1 MTAASRAPLV
11 KCVVWDLDETLWDGT
26 LLEDPT
32 VAVRPAMLEVVL
44 RLDGR
49 GILNAVASHND
60 EALATAALERAGVAE
75 LFLEPRI
82 GWTAKPAMVREIA
95 GALNLGLDS
104 FAFVDDDPFQRD
116 QVRFALPAV
125 RCYDPA
131 EIAAAVASAPFNG
144 PTSPES
150 RLKRALYQTEARRRR
165 DEEAFAG
172 TPAEFLG
179 GLGMVLTIARAREA
193 DLARAEELTVRTHQ
207 LNTTGVAY
215 SRDELAALT
224 HSPDGMV
231 MMAELTDRYGTYG
244 KIGLAVVDRAAAHW
258 TLKLFLVSCR
268 VLSKGVAAVFLH
280 QLVELARR
288 AGVGFRAELVPN
300 GRNRLM
306 LVTLRFAGFEQVE
319 ERDGWLV
326 LESRRAVP
334 APAHVTVRMDMDADA

>member
-1 MTAASRAPLV
+1 VTADGPASLV
-11 KCVVWDLDETLWDGT
+11 KCVVWDLDATLWDGT
-26 LLEDPT
+26 LLEDRT
-32 VAVRPAMLEVVL
+32 VTVRPAMLEVVR
-44 RLDGR
+44 RLDRR

-60 EALATAALERAGVAE
+60 EALAMAALERAGVAE

-82 GWTAKPAMVREIA
+82 GWAAKPAMVREIA
-95 GALNLGLDS
+95 SALNLGLDS

-125 RCYDPA
+125 RCYDP
-131 EIAAAVASAPFNG
+131 EEMVAAVGSAPFNG

-150 RLKRALYQTEARRRR
+150 PLKRALYQTEARRRR

-172 TPAEFLG
+172 TPTEFLG
-179 GLGMVLTIARAREA
+179 GLGMVLTIGRAREA
-193 DLARAEELTVRTHQ
+193 DLSRAEELTVRTRQ

-215 SRDELAALT
+215 SRNELAALT
-224 HSPDGMV
+224 RSPEGMV

-244 KIGLAVVDRAAAHW
+244 KIGLAIVERSVAHW

-268 VLSKGVAAVFLH
+268 VLSRGVAAVFLH

-288 AGVGFRAELVPN
+288 AGADFRAELVPN

-306 LVTLRFAGFEQVE
+306 LVTLRFAGFEQVW
-319 ERDGWLV
+319 ERDGRLV
-326 LESRRAVP
+326 LESRRAVE
-334 APAHVTVRMDMDADA
+334 APAHMTVRMDADA

>member
-1 MTAASRAPLV
+1 MTADGPAPLV
-11 KCVVWDLDETLWDGT
+11 KCVVWDLDCTLWDGT

-32 VAVRPAMLEVVL
+32 VTVRPAMVEVVR

-49 GILNAVASHND
+49 GVLNAVASHND
-60 EALATAALERAGVAE
+60 EALAMAALERAGVAE
-75 LFLEPRI
+75 LFVEPRI
-82 GWTAKPAMVREIA
+82 GWTAKSAMVREIA

-116 QVRFALPAV
+116 QVRFALPMV
-125 RCYDPA
+125 RCYDPDEMA
-131 EIAAAVASAPFNG
+131 SALASAPFNG

-150 RLKRALYQTEARRRR
+150 GLKRALYQTEARRRR
-165 DEEAFAG
+165 DEEAFEG
-172 TPAEFLG
+172 PPADFLG
-179 GLGMVLTIARAREA
+179 SLGMVLTIGRAREA

-215 SRDELAALT
+215 SRDELTALIR
-224 HSPDGMV
+224 SPEWMV

-244 KIGLAVVDRAAAHW
+244 KIGLAVVERGSAHW
-258 TLKLFLVSCR
+258 TLQLFLVSCR
-268 VLSKGVAAVFLH
+268 ILSRGVAAVFLH

-288 AGVGFRAELVPN
+288 AGAGFRAQLVPN

-319 ERDGWLV
+319 ERDGRLV
-326 LESRRAVP
+326 LESRRAAS
-334 APAHVTVRMDMDADA
+334 APAHVTVRMDPDA